1 MNRNSENASIPA
13 ALKSALTQTRR
24 LVVFTGAG
32 MSAESGI
39 PTFRDPVY
47 GLWEKFN
54 PQDLAS
60 VEGWKSDRG
69 RVWAWYE
76 WRRSVA
82 LNVQPHAGHFAL
94 ARLPQ
99 TLKALTGREVTVDI
113 VTQNVDDL
121 HERAGSTNV
130 QHLHGSLFAPR
141 CDRCD
146 QPGTF
151 EGPPLTAALATLTPP
166 KCQRCH
172 GVLRPGVVWFGEG
185 LPQDIWQRAQD
196 LMLAADTVLVVGTS
210 GLVYPAA
217 SLPLLA
223 IERNTWVAEINPN
236 ETTLSTHVNLHWKI
250 SAAEGLAA
258 LSDRKTPKRCLV

>member
-1 MNRNSENASIPA
+1 MAPA
-13 ALKSALTQTRR
+13 ALHEALKQTRR

-47 GLWEKFN
+47 GLWEQFN

-60 VEGWKSDRG
+60 VEGWESDRE

-99 TLKALTGREVTVDI
+99 ALKALTGHEVVVDI

-141 CDRCD
+141 CDRCN

-151 EGPPLTAALATLTPP
+151 GGQPLAAALPTLAPP
-166 KCQRCH
+166 TCQQCI
-172 GVLRPGVVWFGEG
+172 GVLRPGVVWFGEE
-185 LPQDIWQRAQD
+185 LPQDIWQRAQEM
-196 LMLAADTVLVVGTS
+196 MLAADTVLVVGTS

-217 SLPLLA
+217 SLPLMA
-223 IERNTWVAEINPN
+223 IERKTWVAEINPN
-236 ETTLSTHVNLHWKI
+236 ETALSTHVNLYWKI

-258 LSDRKTPKRCLV
+258 LSD

>member
-1 MNRNSENASIPA
+1 MEPKMNTKEKTHTVPSALHE
-13 ALKSALTQTRR
+13 ALKQTRH

-39 PTFRDPVY
+39 PTFRDPLY
-47 GLWEKFN
+47 GLWEQFN
-54 PQDLAS
+54 PHDLAS
-60 VEGWKSDRG
+60 EDGWEEDRE

-94 ARLPQ
+94 AQLPK
-99 TLKALTGREVTVDI
+99 TLKALTGHEVTVDI

-121 HERAGSTNV
+121 HERAGSVNV

-141 CDRCD
+141 CDRCGQLGAFKG
-146 QPGTF
+146 QP
-151 EGPPLTAALATLTPP
+151 LAAALPALAPP
-166 KCQRCH
+166 KCQHCS
-172 GVLRPGVVWFGEG
+172 GVLRPGVVWFGEA
-185 LPQDIWQRAQD
+185 LPQDIWQRAEEM
-196 LMLAADTVLVVGTS
+196 MLAADTVLVVGTS

-217 SLPLLA
+217 SLPLRA
-223 IERNTWVAEINPN
+223 IEKKTWVAEINLN
-236 ETTLSTHVNLHWKI
+236 ETALSARVSLHWKI

-258 LSDRKTPKRCLV
+258 LRQS